1 MPKLLMITTVYNT
14 LRTFLLPYA
23 RHYRQQGWVV
33 EGMAQGISGNPDCV
47 ETFDKV
53 HEMAW
58 SRNPLRE
65 RNLTQAPRQVQEVV
79 EAGQY
84 DIVHV
89 HTAVAGFVTRLS
101 LRKLRQQPGAPI
113 VIYTTHG
120 FRFHD
125 QGSWAE
131 NWPPLLLEKMAGKWT
146 DYLVV
151 INREDH
157 AAAQLY
163 GIVPSHRLMYMPGIG
178 VDLQRYVSEMVP
190 QAEVD
195 RVHQELGLGEN
206 GKLFTMVGR
215 LEPLKRHEDL
225 LQAVTRLRRPDVHI
239 AMAGEGPR
247 VNELQALAEKMGIC
261 SQIHFLGYR
270 RDLPAILKC
279 SEALVLPS
287 EREGVPR
294 SVMEAMALEVPV
306 IGTDVR
312 GTRQLLEDGCGFL
325 YQLGDIG
332 GLAQSLEKVINTS
345 AGELQQMTTQ
355 ARQRVQDYRLD
366 RLFDLHDQLYAR
378 ALEQR

>member
-14 LRTFLLPYA
+14 LWTFLLPYA

-53 HEMAW
+53 HEIDW

-101 LRKLRQQPGAPI
+101 LRKLRQQSGAPI

-157 AAAQLY
+157 AAARRY

-178 VDLQRYVSEMVP
+178 IDLQLYVPEMVP

-225 LQAVTRLRRPDVHI
+225 LQAVARLGRADVHI
-239 AMAGEGPR
+239 ALAGEGPR
-247 VNELQALAEKMGIC
+247 LDELQALAEKMGIY

-279 SEALVLPS
+279 SEALLLPS

-325 YQLGDIG
+325 YRLGDIS
-332 GLAQSLEKVINTS
+332 GLAQAMEKLINTT
-345 AGELQQMTTQ
+345 AGERQQMTAP